1 MSNKEN
7 IIPSASNDSQIV
19 IYTTSD
25 GRATL
30 DVQID
35 ADSVWLTQQQISLLY
50 GKAKST
56 ISEHLTHIF
65 DEGELDPKVVVRE
78 NRITTQHGAI
88 EGKTQENLTRFY
100 NLDAIIAVGFRVRS
114 KQGTIF
120 RQWATQR
127 LKEYII
133 KGFTIDS
140 ERLKGNGG
148 GQYWYEL
155 LNTIKDIRS
164 SEKVL
169 YRQVL
174 DLYATSVDY
183 NASDE
188 ETILFFKMVQNK
200 LHYATH
206 GQTAA
211 EVIFNRADAE
221 KEFMGLTT
229 FRGTHPTKA
238 DVVVAKNY
246 LNETELRKLNN
257 MVSGYFDFAENR
269 ALDHIPTTMHD
280 YRVMLD
286 NILSAGG
293 NAVLEDAGS
302 VSAQQARAKALEEY
316 RKYQVRTLSP
326 VEQAYIAQLE
336 QEAKKAKGKK

>member
-1 MSNKEN
+1 MSNDNKSIQLSSEN
-7 IIPSASNDSQIV
+7 SQMV

-25 GRATL
+25 GKVNL
-30 DVQID
+30 EVQID
-35 ADSVWLTQQQISLLY
+35 ADTVWLTQQQMAQLY
-50 GKAKST
+50 GKAVST
-56 ISEHLTHIF
+56 INEHLKNIF
-65 DEGELDPKVVVRE
+65 AEEELDSKVVIR
-78 NRITTQHGAI
+78 NFRITTPHGAI
-88 EGKTQENLTRFY
+88 QGKTQTNDVMCY
-100 NLDAIIAVGFRVRS
+100 NLDAILAVGFRVRS
-114 KQGTIF
+114 KQGTLF
-120 RQWATQR
+120 RQWAIER
-127 LKEYII
+127 LKNYIV
-133 KGFTIDS
+133 KGFDIDT

-183 NASDE
+183 NAADE

-221 KEFMGLTT
+221 KEFMGLTS
-229 FRGTHPTKA
+229 FRGSHPTKA
-238 DVVVAKNY
+238 EVVVAKNY
-246 LNETELRKLNN
+246 LSETELRKLNN

-286 NILSAGG
+286 RILMAGG
-293 NAVLEDAGS
+293 NSVLEGAGS
-302 VSAQQARAKALEEY
+302 VSAAQARAKALEEY
-316 RKYQVRTLSP
+316 HKYQLRTLSP

-336 QEAKKAKGKK
+336 QEAKKAKGRS

>member
-1 MSNKEN
+1 MSDNNTNIEN
-7 IIPSASNDSQIV
+7 SSV
-19 IYTTSD
+19 VLYTKDD
-25 GRATL
+25 GSVRI
-30 DVQID
+30 DVRID
-35 ADSVWLTQQQISLLY
+35 GDTVWLTQQQIALLY

-56 ISEHLTHIF
+56 ISEHISHIF
-65 DEGELDPKVVVRE
+65 EEGELNPQVVVRE
-78 NRITTQHGAI
+78 FRTTTQHGAI
-88 EGKTQENLTRFY
+88 QGKTQTNTTNIY
-100 NLDAIIAVGFRVRS
+100 NLSLILAVGYRVRS
-114 KQGTIF
+114 KQGTLF

-127 LKEYII
+127 LEEYIV

-183 NASDE
+183 NASAE
-188 ETILFFKMVQNK
+188 ETRQFFKIVQNK

-221 KEFMGLTT
+221 KQFMGLTT
-229 FRGTHPTKA
+229 FRGIYPAKS
-238 DVVVAKNY
+238 DVITAKNY
-246 LNETELRKLNN
+246 LDENELRKLNN
-257 MVSGYFDFAENR
+257 MVSGFFDFAENR
-269 ALDHIPTTMHD
+269 ALDHIPTTMID
-280 YRVMLD
+280 YRMMLD
-286 NILSAGG
+286 RILSAGG
-293 NAVLEDAGS
+293 YPLLDGAGQ
-302 VSAQQARAKALEEY
+302 VSATEARNKALAEY
-316 RKYQVRTLSP
+316 KKFQLRTLSP

-336 QEAKKAKGKK
+336 QEAKSIKKK

>member
-1 MSNKEN
+1 MSIDNKSIQLSSEN
-7 IIPSASNDSQIV
+7 SQMV

-25 GRATL
+25 GRVNL
-30 DVQID
+30 EVQID
-35 ADSVWLTQQQISLLY
+35 ADTVWLTQQQMAQLY
-50 GKAKST
+50 GKAVST
-56 ISEHLTHIF
+56 INEHLKNIF
-65 DEGELDPKVVVRE
+65 AEEELDSKVVIR
-78 NRITTQHGAI
+78 NFRITTPHGAI
-88 EGKTQENLTRFY
+88 QGKTQTNDVMCY
-100 NLDAIIAVGFRVRS
+100 NLDAILAVGFRVRS
-114 KQGTIF
+114 KQGTLF
-120 RQWATQR
+120 RQWAIER
-127 LKEYII
+127 LKNYIV
-133 KGFTIDS
+133 KGFDIDT

-183 NASDE
+183 NATDE

-221 KEFMGLTT
+221 KEFMGLTS

-238 DVVVAKNY
+238 EVVVAKNY
-246 LNETELRKLNN
+246 LSETELRKLNN

-286 NILSAGG
+286 RILMAGG
-293 NAVLEDAGS
+293 NSVLEGAGS
-302 VSAQQARAKALEEY
+302 VSAAQARAKALEEY
-316 RKYQVRTLSP
+316 HKYQLRTLSP

-336 QEAKKAKGKK
+336 QEAKKARQKS

>member
-1 MSNKEN
+1 MTDNNSNIEN
-7 IIPSASNDSQIV
+7 SSVVLYTND
-19 IYTTSD
+19 D
-25 GRATL
+25 GSVRI
-30 DVQID
+30 DVRID
-35 ADSVWLTQQQISLLY
+35 GDTVWLTQQQIALLY

-56 ISEHLTHIF
+56 ISEHISHIF
-65 DEGELDPKVVVRE
+65 EEGELDPQVVVRE
-78 NRITTQHGAI
+78 FRTTTQHGAI
-88 EGKTQENLTRFY
+88 QGKTQTNTTNIY
-100 NLDAIIAVGFRVRS
+100 NLSLILAVGYRVRS
-114 KQGTIF
+114 KQGTLF

-127 LKEYII
+127 LEEYIV

-183 NASDE
+183 NASAE
-188 ETILFFKMVQNK
+188 ETRQFFKIVQNK

-221 KEFMGLTT
+221 KQFMGLTT
-229 FRGTHPTKA
+229 FRGTYPAKS
-238 DVVVAKNY
+238 DVIIAKNY
-246 LNETELRKLNN
+246 LDENELRKLNN
-257 MVSGYFDFAENR
+257 MVSGFFDFAENR
-269 ALDHIPTTMHD
+269 ALDHIPTTMND
-280 YRVMLD
+280 YRMMLD
-286 NILSAGG
+286 RILSAGG
-293 NAVLEDAGS
+293 SPLMTPLMTPKTPDYAHNH
-302 VSAQQARAKALEEY
+302 K
-316 RKYQVRTLSP
+316 QVGGTLKL
-326 VEQAYIAQLE
+326 VVN
-336 QEAKKAKGKK
+336 

>member
-1 MSNKEN
+1 MTDNNSNIEN
-7 IIPSASNDSQIV
+7 SSVVLYTND
-19 IYTTSD
+19 D
-25 GRATL
+25 GSVQM
-30 DVQID
+30 DVRID
-35 ADSVWLTQQQISLLY
+35 GDTVWLTQQQIALLY

-56 ISEHLTHIF
+56 ISEHISHIF
-65 DEGELDPKVVVRE
+65 EEGELDPQVVVRE
-78 NRITTQHGAI
+78 FRTTTQHGAI
-88 EGKTQENLTRFY
+88 QGKTQTNTTNIY
-100 NLDAIIAVGFRVRS
+100 NLSLILAVGYRVRS
-114 KQGTIF
+114 RQGTLF

-127 LKEYII
+127 LEEYIV

-183 NASDE
+183 NASAE
-188 ETILFFKMVQNK
+188 ETRQFFKIVQNK

-221 KEFMGLTT
+221 KQFMGLTT
-229 FRGTHPTKA
+229 FRGTYPAKS
-238 DVVVAKNY
+238 DVIIAKNY
-246 LNETELRKLNN
+246 LDENELRKLNN
-257 MVSGYFDFAENR
+257 MVSGFFDFAENR
-269 ALDHIPTTMHD
+269 ALDHIPTTMND
-280 YRVMLD
+280 YRMMLD
-286 NILSAGG
+286 RILSAGG
-293 NAVLEDAGS
+293 YPLLDGAGQ
-302 VSAQQARAKALEEY
+302 VSATEAHNKALEEY
-316 RKYQVRTLSP
+316 KKFQLRTLSP

-336 QEAKKAKGKK
+336 QEAKSIKKK

>member
-1 MSNKEN
+1 MTKDKDMEQDSNM
-7 IIPSASNDSQIV
+7 I
-19 IYTTSD
+19 IYTTDD
-25 GRATL
+25 GKVNL

-35 ADSVWLTQQQISLLY
+35 NDSVWLTQQQIALLY

-65 DEGELDPKVVVRE
+65 DEGELDPLVVVRE
-78 NRITTQHGAI
+78 NRTTNQHGAVA
-88 EGKTQENLTRFY
+88 GKTQDNITRFY

-114 KQGTIF
+114 KQGTLF
-120 RQWATQR
+120 RQWAIER
-127 LKEYII
+127 LNNYIV
-133 KGFTIDS
+133 KGFDIDS

-174 DLYATSVDY
+174 DLYATSIDY
-183 NASDE
+183 NASDK
-188 ETILFFKMVQNK
+188 ETLQFFKMVQNK
-200 LHYATH
+200 LHFAVH

-221 KEFMGLTT
+221 KDFMGLTT
-229 FRGTHPTKA
+229 FRGTHPTRS

-246 LNETELRKLNN
+246 LSDTELRKLNN

-269 ALDHIPTTMHD
+269 AIDQIPTTMHD

-293 NAVLEDAGS
+293 NEVLRNAGS
-302 VSAQQARAKALEEY
+302 VTAEQARDKAIEEY
-316 RKYQVRTLSP
+316 RKFQVRTLTP
-326 VEQAYIAQLE
+326 VERAYIATLE
-336 QEAKKAKGKK
+336 GEAKKIKGRSKY

>member
-1 MSNKEN
+1 MTDNNSNIEN
-7 IIPSASNDSQIV
+7 SSVVLYTND
-19 IYTTSD
+19 D
-25 GRATL
+25 GSVRI
-30 DVQID
+30 DVRID
-35 ADSVWLTQQQISLLY
+35 GDTVWLTQQQIALLY

-56 ISEHLTHIF
+56 ISEHISHIF
-65 DEGELDPKVVVRE
+65 EEGELDPQVVVRE
-78 NRITTQHGAI
+78 FRTTTQHGAI
-88 EGKTQENLTRFY
+88 QGKTQTNTTNIY
-100 NLDAIIAVGFRVRS
+100 NLSLILAVGYRVRS
-114 KQGTIF
+114 KQGTLF

-127 LKEYII
+127 LEEYIV

-183 NASDE
+183 NASADE
-188 ETILFFKMVQNK
+188 TRQFFKIVQNK

-221 KEFMGLTT
+221 KQFMGLTT
-229 FRGTHPTKA
+229 FRGTYPAKS
-238 DVVVAKNY
+238 DVIIAKNY
-246 LNETELRKLNN
+246 LDENELRKLNN
-257 MVSGYFDFAENR
+257 MVSGFFDFAENR
-269 ALDHIPTTMHD
+269 ALDHIPTTMND
-280 YRVMLD
+280 YRMMLD
-286 NILSAGG
+286 RILSAGG
-293 NAVLEDAGS
+293 YPLLDGAGQ
-302 VSAQQARAKALEEY
+302 VSATEARNKALAEY
-316 RKYQVRTLSP
+316 KKFQLRTLSP

-336 QEAKKAKGKK
+336 QEAKSIKKK